1 MMWLQYLRQLYSLDT
16 LDTRFI
22 ISSTAPPKQALN
34 ELRLDPT
41 RPSPQQDGQ
50 AQVRLS
56 NGKPTKSVEGA
67 QPSRWRTLEFYI
79 YYFVFITAV
88 PFMFKVVYDVSK
100 GGI

>member
-41 RPSPQQDGQ
+41 RPSPQQ
-50 AQVRLS
+50 VKLS
-56 NGKPTKSVEGA
+56 NGKPTKSVEGT
-67 QPSRWRTLEFYI
+67 QPSRWRTPEFYI
-79 YYFVFITAV
+79 YYFVFITAI